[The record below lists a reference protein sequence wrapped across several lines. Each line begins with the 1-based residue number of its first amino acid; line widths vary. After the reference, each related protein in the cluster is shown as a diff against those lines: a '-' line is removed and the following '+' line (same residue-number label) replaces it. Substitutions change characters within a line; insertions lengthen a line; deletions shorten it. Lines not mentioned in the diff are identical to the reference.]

1 MNYETREFQ
10 SQKDNQHH
18 VDIYGGDGKLKNSYI
33 WDGQVWIEEQTGIV
47 EDNVQDIIEKNVR
60 GDLDEYEIRE
70 QNAYGVKYTYYTLYD
85 SEEEEAQ

>member
-1 MNYETREFQ
+1 MNYETREYQ

-18 VDIYGGDGKLKNSYI
+18 IDVYENGKIKNSYV

-60 GDLDEYEIRE
+60 GDLDEYEITE
-70 QNAYGVKYTYYTLYD
+70 QNAYGVKYNYYTLQ
-85 SEEEEAQ
+85 E